1 MHVYLQPK
9 YVSKFQCDGKN
20 CPANCCR
27 RNWKIE
33 VDAETF
39 NKYRDIESDERELTR
54 HIVFDNGEYFI
65 KQEGGACPFLNAA
78 GLCSI
83 QLQRGEENISQLCR
97 SYPRQL
103 YKFGG
108 VIERSLTLTCPL
120 AARLIL
126 NSKNRIEFETSEI
139 NLPAWANRQI
149 FVSES
154 NVPPEVIL
162 HFTEIQ
168 FTAISILQQRRLTL
182 DQRLIVLGFYLRQL
196 EEILRRG
203 DFKII
208 STLNNLYTAEE
219 FFIKQ
224 VPILIDSVNFQPKE
238 FQALMASVLEKIRDG
253 AAQKYI
259 RHVDFNFNADFD
271 AKAYKKFLKKYAVT
285 LENYLVNEFFGG
297 VYPYKIGGTIQHN
310 YAVFAVNF
318 KIAETLALSLF
329 PKHSAQIF
337 EMFVEL
343 AVDLNHNET
352 FLAAI
357 TDAVKDVADITLL
370 MKKLFRGKKF

>member
-1 MHVYLQPK
+1 MYVYLQPK
-9 YVSKFQCDGKN
+9 YVAKFQCDGKI

-27 RNWKIE
+27 RNWKIA

-39 NKYRDIESDERELTR
+39 NKYRNIESAERELTR
-54 HIVFDNGEYFI
+54 HIVSEDGEYFI
-65 KQEGGACPFLNAA
+65 KQEGGACPFLNAE

-103 YKFGG
+103 YKFGA

-126 NSKNRIEFETSEI
+126 NSKSRIEFETSEI
-139 NLPAWANRQI
+139 DLPDWAHRQI

-154 NVPPEVIL
+154 NVPPEILL

-196 EEILRRG
+196 EEIVRRG
-203 DFKII
+203 DFNVIQ
-208 STLNNLYTAEE
+208 TLNKIYTSEE
-219 FFIKQ
+219 FFLGQI
-224 VPILIDSVNFQPKE
+224 PILIDSVNFQPKE
-238 FQALMASVLEKIRDG
+238 FETLISAVLDKIRDG

-259 RHVDFNFNADFD
+259 RHVNFNVD

-329 PKHSAQIF
+329 PKPSAQIF
-337 EMFVEL
+337 EMLIEL

-357 TDAVKDVADITLL
+357 TDAVKKVADITVLMRKLL
-370 MKKLFRGKKF
+370 KKSK

>member
-1 MHVYLQPK
+1 MYVYLQPK
-9 YVSKFQCDGKN
+9 YVGKFQCDGKI

-39 NKYRDIESDERELTR
+39 DKYLQLESSERELTR
-54 HIVFDNGEYFI
+54 HIVSDNVAYFI
-65 KQEGGACPFLNAA
+65 RQENGACPFLNSQ

-108 VIERSLTLTCPL
+108 IIERSLTLTCPL

-139 NLPAWANRQI
+139 DLPDWAHRQI

-154 NVPPEVIL
+154 NVPPEIISY
-162 HFTEIQ
+162 FTEIQ
-168 FTAISILQQRRLTL
+168 FTAISILQERRLTI

-196 EEILRRG
+196 EEIVRRG

-208 STLNNLYTAEE
+208 STLNKIYTSEE
-219 FFIKQ
+219 FFLGQI
-224 VPILIDSVNFQPKE
+224 PILIDSVNFQPKE
-238 FQALMASVLEKIRDG
+238 FETLMSAVLEKIREG

-259 RHVDFNFNADFD
+259 RQINFNVD
-271 AKAYKKFLKKYAVT
+271 AKAYKKFMKKYAVT

-329 PKHSAQIF
+329 PKNPAQKIF
-337 EMFVEL
+337 EMFIEL

-357 TDAVKDVADITLL
+357 TDAVKDFADITLL
-370 MKKLFRGKKF
+370 MKKLFRGR

>member
-1 MHVYLQPK
+1 MYVYLQPK
-9 YVSKFQCDGKN
+9 YVAKFQCDGKN

-33 VDAETF
+33 VDAETYE
-39 NKYRDIESDERELTR
+39 KYLQLETSQHELTR
-54 HIVFDNGEYFI
+54 HIDFDDGEYFI

-126 NSKNRIEFETSEI
+126 NSKSRIEFETSEI

-196 EEILRRG
+196 EEILKRG
-203 DFKII
+203 DLNVIA
-208 STLNNLYTAEE
+208 TLNKIYTAEE
-219 FFIKQ
+219 FFLGQI
-224 VPILIDSVNFQPKE
+224 PILIDSVNFQPQE
-238 FQALMASVLEKIRDG
+238 FKTLISTVLEKIRDG

-329 PKHSAQIF
+329 PKPSAQIF
-337 EMFVEL
+337 EMLVEL

-357 TDAVKDVADITLL
+357 TDAVKDVADITVL
-370 MKKLFRGKKF
+370 MRKLFRGR